1 MRDNDVFESFNGCG
15 NRPTQ
20 FMPQKI
26 NKVFLPPNIG
36 NGLARNRVNKR
47 MVVFLFFAI
56 YLEVSYASVNT

>member
-1 MRDNDVFESFNGCG
+1 
-15 NRPTQ
+15 
-20 FMPQKI
+20 MPQKI

-56 YLEVSYASVNT
+56 CLEVSYASVNT